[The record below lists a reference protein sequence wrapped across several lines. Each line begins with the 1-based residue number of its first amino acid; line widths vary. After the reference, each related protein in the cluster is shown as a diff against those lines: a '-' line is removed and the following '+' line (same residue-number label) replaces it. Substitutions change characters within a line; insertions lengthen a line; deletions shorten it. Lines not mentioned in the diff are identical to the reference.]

1 MVRAG
6 MVWTHTSA
14 KEQEAQYGA
23 SRNSFHPMDEL
34 LFQGIKKP
42 LVTAVLSTMLFVKKV
57 RFFPTTSIP

>member
-1 MVRAG
+1 

-34 LFQGIKKP
+34 LFQGKKKP
-42 LVTAVLSTMLFVKKV
+42 LVTAVLSTMFGSAHLPN
-57 RFFPTTSIP
+57 PTIP